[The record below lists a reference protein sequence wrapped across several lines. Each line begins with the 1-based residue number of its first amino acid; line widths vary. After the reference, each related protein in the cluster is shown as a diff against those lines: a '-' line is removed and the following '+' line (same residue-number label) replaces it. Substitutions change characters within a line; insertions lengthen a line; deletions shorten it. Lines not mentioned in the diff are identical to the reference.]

1 MFADFIVKIGIGMH
15 ELAKEDVEDPTAT
28 MQYAAFDPER
38 NTEADSRKLNNMTV
52 KTRTL
57 KPSFLT

>member
-1 MFADFIVKIGIGMH
+1 MH

-38 NTEADSRKLNNMTV
+38 NTEANSRKLNNMTV